1 MSRKHVRKNHAVMEN
16 GVCGCKFHCLKGKEL
31 IAFEWLCNKSYP
43 VTELLDIS
51 VQILILFLTKK

>member
-1 MSRKHVRKNHAVMEN
+1 MEN